1 MSCESVAPNAKM
13 SAEDIAKL
21 CFDKFKSLPKTGKP
35 NEKEWTI
42 LAGVVLHHKQT
53 GKSEV
58 ISLGSGTKCIGK
70 SKLCPQGL
78 ILNDSHAEVMAR
90 RGLMRYMY
98 HQLKNA
104 LVKSDENTESIFE
117 WLPEQ
122 KKFQMKKDLTFH
134 FLSTQTPCGDA
145 CIIAKPKPQECNEE
159 EPIIKRSKLE
169 EVKFDETNTGCI
181 VDNVYTGAKLIGSH
195 HSDAM
200 QQLVGAVRTKPGRG
214 ERTLS
219 LSCSDKL
226 AKWQVMGVQG
236 ALLDFLL
243 MTPIYFETLNFWG
256 DNDFVS
262 LERAIWKRFD
272 NNDFKSN
279 KYKLHIPEIRIC
291 KKPEFPYAQD
301 SVKQPSPNSFV
312 WCNIPEMLK
321 PYEIS
326 VNGKRQGITIK
337 KLHSPQSALKISK
350 FYLLKEFINVLKM
363 LPVLC
368 NTFDKLESKSYFEC
382 KSWAKDYQNA
392 WSAVKVNYF
401 RQWSYKP
408 DNLLHFSVEEIENK
422 DNSKK

>member
-1 MSCESVAPNAKM
+1 MSSESVAP
-13 SAEDIAKL
+13 SAEISAEEIAKL
-21 CFDKFKSLPKTGKP
+21 CFDKFRSLPKTGKP

-53 GKSEV
+53 AKSEV

-104 LVKSDENTESIFE
+104 LLKSDGDESIFE

-122 KKFQMKKDLTFH
+122 QKFQLKKDLTLH

-145 CIIAKPKPQECNEE
+145 CIIAEAKPQDCNEE

-181 VDNVYTGAKLIGSH
+181 VDSVYTGAKLIGSH

-219 LSCSDKL
+219 MSCSDKL

-236 ALLDFLL
+236 TLLDFLIL
-243 MTPIYFETLNFWG
+243 APIYFDTLNFWG

-262 LERAIWKRFD
+262 LERAIWKRFE
-272 NNDFKSN
+272 NNDFKST

-291 KKPEFPYAQD
+291 KKPEFLYAQD
-301 SVKQPSPNSFV
+301 NAKQPSPNGLV
-312 WCNIPEMLK
+312 WCNIPEVLK

-326 VNGKRQGITIK
+326 VNGKKQGITLK
-337 KLHSPQSALKISK
+337 KLQSSQSALKISK
-350 FYLLKEFINVLKM
+350 FFLLKEFINVLKM
-363 LPVLC
+363 QPALC
-368 NTFDKLESKSYFEC
+368 NTVDKLESKTYFEC
-382 KSWAKDYQNA
+382 KSLAKDYQNA
-392 WSAVKVNYF
+392 WSTVKLNYF

-408 DNLLHFSVEEIENK
+408 DNLLHFSVEEVENK
-422 DNSKK
+422 DNIKK